1 MKRYLYHIIAVS
13 IMLMPLM
20 ASAQEKQDLRQIYTK
35 AEEAYQI
42 GQLDQALELLEGSL
56 NSFTGNLRQNALRLV
71 SICYLAQDDTETSE
85 KYARLLLSINPYY
98 TSVQDPIRFEDMIA
112 LLKSGRSST
121 VTTASSQ
128 AESINEAPVPV
139 TVITREMI
147 DQLSNNKSIGQILAA
162 YVPGLSE
169 VSSYYISNVAMH
181 GVYTSSQEKILV
193 MENGHRLNMRSTNN
207 GKLDYAIST
216 EKIDHIEVLRG
227 PASSLYGN
235 VALTAVVNIITKS
248 GRDVNGV
255 KGKYGYGSYGTHRAD
270 FVAGTTL
277 LDADVMAWASLYTS
291 HGQKVDIPALS
302 DYSMSKHDGFSY
314 IGGYAGKPSYDIGCT
329 LKLKDFNFMINLK
342 NGKQVPQYSWRG
354 ETYNYDAYRTFDGS
368 KPGYSI
374 NEKHLELG
382 YTKEL
387 GKVNLNISAYGDW
400 YNIQDYMIVS
410 EDSMGV
416 PEFDTN
422 GDPII
427 DDKGTIIFTDT
438 FPGVLQ
444 NMAYQEYTIGTI
456 AKADANYTLGSMK
469 GNFLLGAQFEYFK
482 LSSNDY
488 LLGVDFTK
496 VRITYPESKSQ
507 LRIDS
512 EKSFSAFIQ
521 GKHYFTPRIIL
532 NAGLRFDNKYR
543 ANGKNVSALSPRV
556 ALIYLPNEA
565 FSTKLSFSRA
575 FVDAPYYY
583 RHNNSNGARGS
594 EDLMPEYMNAIQ
606 LDFLGKLDKWHLNY
620 DFNIFYNQLTDIVV
634 NNPSTDPTTPKY
646 INSGSL
652 KVVGAEAEVSF
663 SVPSFRLD
671 ANLTY
676 THPLEAEDYYYSDHK
691 IYSIPKFMAN
701 LACSKRIVNIG
712 NHLLWLTG
720 SCKFTTKTLNKA
732 NSRVEGSK
740 DFELSGNAIVDLGL
754 KYSYRDAIQLSLD
767 CDNVFNRSYFIGG
780 SFYVPYRALGRT
792 VMATVSFKL

>member
-1 MKRYLYHIIAVS
+1 MKKYLYHILAVCM
-13 IMLMPLM
+13 MLMPVM
-20 ASAQEKQDLRQIYTK
+20 VSAQEKQNLRQVYEK

-42 GQLDQALELLEGSL
+42 GQLDQAIELLEDNL
-56 NSFTGNLRQNALRLV
+56 NDFSGNLRQSALRLA
-71 SICYLAQDDTETSE
+71 SICYLAQDDTEKSE
-85 KYARLLLSINPYY
+85 QYARLLLSINPYY
-98 TSVQDPIRFEDMIA
+98 TSVQDPIRFEDMIT

-147 DQLSNNKSIGQILAA
+147 DQLSNNKSIGQILAT

-169 VSSYYISNVAMH
+169 VSAYSISNVAMH

-248 GRDVNGV
+248 GRNVDGV

-277 LDADVMAWASLYTS
+277 LDADVMAWASLYS
-291 HGQKVDIPALS
+291 SQGKKVDIPALS
-302 DYSMSKHDGFSY
+302 DYSMSKHDGYAY
-314 IGGYAGKPSYDIGCT
+314 INGYKEKPSYDIGCT
-329 LKLKDFNFMINLK
+329 LKLKDFNFMLNLK
-342 NGKQVPQYSWRG
+342 SGKQVPQYSWRG
-354 ETYNYDAYRTFDGS
+354 ETYNYDAYRTFDGC

-382 YTKEL
+382 YTKQL
-387 GKVNLNISAYGDW
+387 GKINLNVSAYGDW
-400 YNIQDYMIVS
+400 YDIQDYMVVS
-410 EDSMGV
+410 DDSIGV
-416 PEFDTN
+416 PIFDDN
-422 GDPII
+422 ADPIV
-427 DDKGTIIFTDT
+427 DDKGIVTETL
-438 FPGVLQ
+438 PGDLQ
-444 NMAYQEYTIGTI
+444 NMAYQEYTIG
-456 AKADANYTLGSMK
+456 AMGKADANYTLGSMK

-488 LLGVDFTK
+488 LMGVDFTK
-496 VRITYPESKSQ
+496 VHVMYPESKSM

-521 GKHYFTPRIIL
+521 GKHYFTTKIIL
-532 NAGLRFDNKYR
+532 NAGMRFDNKKR
-543 ANGKNVSALSPRV
+543 ANGKNVTALSPRV
-556 ALIYLPNEA
+556 ALIYLPNEK

-575 FVDAPYYY
+575 FVDAPYFY

-634 NNPSTDPTTPKY
+634 NNPSTDPQTPKY

-663 SVPSFRLD
+663 SIPSFRIN

-676 THPLEAEDYYYSDHK
+676 SHPLEAEDYYYTDHQ

-701 LACSKRIVNIG
+701 LACSKRIINIG

-720 SCKFTTKTLNKA
+720 SFKFTSKTLNKA
-732 NSRVEGSK
+732 NSRVPNGK
-740 DFELSGNAIVDLGL
+740 DFELSGIALADLGL
-754 KYSYRDAIQLSLD
+754 KYSYRDVVQLSLD
-767 CDNVFNRSYFIGG
+767 CDNVFDRSYFIGG
-780 SFYVPYRALGRT
+780 SFYVPYRANRRT

>member
-1 MKRYLYHIIAVS
+1 MKKYLYHILAVCM
-13 IMLMPLM
+13 MLMPVM
-20 ASAQEKQDLRQIYTK
+20 VSAQEKQNLRQVYEK

-42 GQLDQALELLEGSL
+42 GQLDQAIELLEDNL
-56 NSFTGNLRQNALRLV
+56 NDFSGNLRQSALRLA
-71 SICYLAQDDTETSE
+71 SICYLAQDDTEKSE
-85 KYARLLLSINPYY
+85 QYARLLLSINPYY
-98 TSVQDPIRFEDMIA
+98 TSVQDPIRFEDMIT

-147 DQLSNNKSIGQILAA
+147 DQLSNNKSIGQILAT

-169 VSSYYISNVAMH
+169 VSAYSISNVAMH

-248 GRDVNGV
+248 GRNVDGV

-277 LDADVMAWASLYTS
+277 LDADVMAWASLYS
-291 HGQKVDIPALS
+291 SQGKKVDIPALS
-302 DYSMSKHDGFSY
+302 DYSMSIHDGYAY
-314 IGGYAGKPSYDIGCT
+314 INGYKEKPSYDIGCT
-329 LKLKDFNFMINLK
+329 LKLKDFNFMLNLK
-342 NGKQVPQYSWRG
+342 SGKQVPQYSWRG
-354 ETYNYDAYRTFDGS
+354 ETYNYDAYRTFDGC

-382 YTKEL
+382 YTKQL
-387 GKVNLNISAYGDW
+387 GKINLNVSAYGDW
-400 YNIQDYMIVS
+400 YDIQDYMVVS
-410 EDSMGV
+410 DDSIGV
-416 PEFDTN
+416 PIFDDN
-422 GDPII
+422 ADPIV
-427 DDKGTIIFTDT
+427 DDIGIVTEML
-438 FPGVLQ
+438 PGDLQ
-444 NMAYQEYTIGTI
+444 NMVYQEYTIG
-456 AKADANYTLGSMK
+456 AMGKADANYTLGSMK

-488 LLGVDFTK
+488 LMGVDFTK
-496 VRITYPESKSQ
+496 VHVMYPESKSM

-521 GKHYFTPRIIL
+521 GKHYFTTKIIL
-532 NAGLRFDNKYR
+532 NAGMRFDNKKR
-543 ANGKNVSALSPRV
+543 ANGKNVTALSPRV
-556 ALIYLPNEA
+556 ALIYLPNEK

-575 FVDAPYYY
+575 FVDAPYFY

-634 NNPSTDPTTPKY
+634 NNPSTDPQTPKY

-663 SVPSFRLD
+663 SIPSFRIN

-676 THPLEAEDYYYSDHK
+676 SHPLEAEDYYYTDHQ

-701 LACSKRIVNIG
+701 LACSKRIINIG

-720 SCKFTTKTLNKA
+720 SFKFTSKTLNKA
-732 NSRVEGSK
+732 NSRVPNGK
-740 DFELSGNAIVDLGL
+740 DFELSGIALADLGL
-754 KYSYRDAIQLSLD
+754 KYSYRDVVQLSLD
-767 CDNVFNRSYFIGG
+767 CDNVFDRSYFIGG
-780 SFYVPYRALGRT
+780 SFYVPYRANRRT

>member
-1 MKRYLYHIIAVS
+1 MKRYWCIILVVCM
-13 IMLMPLM
+13 MLMPLIV
-20 ASAQEKQDLRQIYTK
+20 SAQEKQNQRQVYEK

-42 GQLDQALELLEGSL
+42 GQLDQAIDLLEDHL
-56 NSFTGNLRQNALRLV
+56 NDFSGNLRQSALRLV
-71 SICYLAQDDTETSE
+71 SICYLAQDDKESSE

-147 DQLSNNKSIGQILAA
+147 DQLSNNKSIGQILATF
-162 YVPGLSE
+162 VPGLSD
-169 VSSYYISNVAMH
+169 VSAYSISNVAMH

-248 GRDVNGV
+248 GRNVDGV

-277 LDADVMAWASLYTS
+277 LDADVMAWASLYS
-291 HGQKVDIPALS
+291 SQGKKVDIPALS
-302 DYSMSKHDGFSY
+302 DYSMSIHDGYAY
-314 IGGYAGKPSYDIGCT
+314 INGYKEKPSYDIGCT
-329 LKLKDFNFMINLK
+329 LKLKDFNFMLNLK
-342 NGKQVPQYSWRG
+342 SGKQVPQYSWRG
-354 ETYNYDAYRTFDGS
+354 ETYNYDAYRTFDGC

-382 YTKEL
+382 YTKQL
-387 GKVNLNISAYGDW
+387 GKINLNVSAYGDW
-400 YNIQDYMIVS
+400 YDIQDYMVVS
-410 EDSMGV
+410 DDSIGV
-416 PEFDTN
+416 PIFDDN
-422 GDPII
+422 ADPIV
-427 DDKGTIIFTDT
+427 DDKGIVTETL
-438 FPGVLQ
+438 PGDLQ
-444 NMAYQEYTIGTI
+444 NMAYQEYTIG
-456 AKADANYTLGSMK
+456 AMGKADANYTLGSMK

-488 LLGVDFTK
+488 LMGVDFTK
-496 VRITYPESKSQ
+496 VHVMYPESKSM

-521 GKHYFTPRIIL
+521 GKHYFTTKIIL
-532 NAGLRFDNKYR
+532 NAGMRFDNKKR
-543 ANGKNVSALSPRV
+543 ANGKNVTALSPRV
-556 ALIYLPNEA
+556 ALIYLPNEK

-575 FVDAPYYY
+575 FVDAPYFY

-634 NNPSTDPTTPKY
+634 NNPSTDPQTPKY

-663 SVPSFRLD
+663 SIPSFRIN

-676 THPLEAEDYYYSDHK
+676 SHPLEAEDYYYTDHQ

-701 LACSKRIVNIG
+701 IACSKRIINIG

-720 SCKFTTKTLNKA
+720 SFKFTSKTLNKA
-732 NSRVEGSK
+732 NSRVPNGK
-740 DFELSGNAIVDLGL
+740 DFELSGIALADLGL
-754 KYSYRDAIQLSLD
+754 KYSYRDVVQLSLD
-767 CDNVFNRSYFIGG
+767 CDNVFDRSYFIGG
-780 SFYVPYRALGRT
+780 SFYVPYRANRRT

>member
-1 MKRYLYHIIAVS
+1 MKKYLYHILAVCM
-13 IMLMPLM
+13 MLMPVM
-20 ASAQEKQDLRQIYTK
+20 VSAQEKQNLRQVYEK

-42 GQLDQALELLEGSL
+42 GQLDQAIELLEDNL
-56 NSFTGNLRQNALRLV
+56 NDFSGNLRQSALRLA
-71 SICYLAQDDTETSE
+71 SICYLAQDDTEKSE
-85 KYARLLLSINPYY
+85 QYARLLLSINPYY
-98 TSVQDPIRFEDMIA
+98 TSVQDPIRFEDMIT

-147 DQLSNNKSIGQILAA
+147 DQLSNNKSIGQILAT

-169 VSSYYISNVAMH
+169 VSAYSISNVAMH

-248 GRDVNGV
+248 GRNVDGV

-277 LDADVMAWASLYTS
+277 LDADVMAWASLYS
-291 HGQKVDIPALS
+291 SQGKKVDIPALS
-302 DYSMSKHDGFSY
+302 DYSMSKHDGYAY
-314 IGGYAGKPSYDIGCT
+314 INGYKEKPSYDIGCT
-329 LKLKDFNFMINLK
+329 LKLKDFNFMVNLK
-342 NGKQVPQYSWRG
+342 SGKQVPQYSWRG
-354 ETYNYDAYRTFDGS
+354 ETYNYDAYRTFDGC

-382 YTKEL
+382 YTKQL
-387 GKVNLNISAYGDW
+387 GKINLNVSAYGDW
-400 YNIQDYMIVS
+400 YDIQDYMVVS
-410 EDSMGV
+410 DDSIGV
-416 PEFDTN
+416 PIFDDN
-422 GDPII
+422 ADPIV
-427 DDKGTIIFTDT
+427 DDKGIVTEML
-438 FPGVLQ
+438 PGDLQ
-444 NMAYQEYTIGTI
+444 NMAYQEYTIG
-456 AKADANYTLGSMK
+456 AMGKADANYTLGSMK

-488 LLGVDFTK
+488 LMGVDFTK
-496 VRITYPESKSQ
+496 VHVMYPESKSM

-521 GKHYFTPRIIL
+521 GKHYFTTKIIL
-532 NAGLRFDNKYR
+532 NAGMRFDNKKR
-543 ANGKNVSALSPRV
+543 ANGKNVTALSPRV
-556 ALIYLPNEA
+556 ALIYFPNEK

-575 FVDAPYYY
+575 FVDAPYFY

-634 NNPSTDPTTPKY
+634 NNPSTDPQTPKY

-663 SVPSFRLD
+663 SIPSFRIN

-676 THPLEAEDYYYSDHK
+676 SHPLEAEDYYYTDHQ

-701 LACSKRIVNIG
+701 LACSKRIINIG

-720 SCKFTTKTLNKA
+720 SFKFTSKTLNKA
-732 NSRVEGSK
+732 NSRVPNGK
-740 DFELSGNAIVDLGL
+740 DFELSGIALADLGL
-754 KYSYRDAIQLSLD
+754 KYSYRDVVQLSLD
-767 CDNVFNRSYFIGG
+767 CDNVFDRSYFIGG
-780 SFYVPYRALGRT
+780 SFYVPYRANRRT

>member
-1 MKRYLYHIIAVS
+1 MKKYLYHILAVCM
-13 IMLMPLM
+13 MLMPVM
-20 ASAQEKQDLRQIYTK
+20 VSAQEKQNLRQVYEK

-42 GQLDQALELLEGSL
+42 GQLDQAIELLEDNL
-56 NSFTGNLRQNALRLV
+56 NDFSGNLRQSALRLA
-71 SICYLAQDDTETSE
+71 SICYLAQDDTEKSE
-85 KYARLLLSINPYY
+85 QYARLLLSINPYY
-98 TSVQDPIRFEDMIA
+98 TSVQDPIRFEDMIT

-147 DQLSNNKSIGQILAA
+147 DQLSNNKSIGQILAT

-169 VSSYYISNVAMH
+169 VSAYSISNVAMH

-248 GRDVNGV
+248 GRNVDGV

-277 LDADVMAWASLYTS
+277 LDADVMAWASLYS
-291 HGQKVDIPALS
+291 SQGKKVDIPALS
-302 DYSMSKHDGFSY
+302 DNSMSKHDGYAY
-314 IGGYAGKPSYDIGCT
+314 INGYKEKPSYDIGCT
-329 LKLKDFNFMINLK
+329 LKLKDFNFMLNLK
-342 NGKQVPQYSWRG
+342 SGKQVPQYSWRG
-354 ETYNYDAYRTFDGS
+354 ETYNYDAYRTFDGC

-382 YTKEL
+382 YTKQL
-387 GKVNLNISAYGDW
+387 GKINLNVSAYGDW
-400 YNIQDYMIVS
+400 YDIQDYMVVS
-410 EDSMGV
+410 DDSIGV
-416 PEFDTN
+416 PIFDDN
-422 GDPII
+422 ADPIV
-427 DDKGTIIFTDT
+427 DDKGIVTETL
-438 FPGVLQ
+438 PGDLQ
-444 NMAYQEYTIGTI
+444 NMAYQEYTIG
-456 AKADANYTLGSMK
+456 AMGKADANYTLGSMK

-488 LLGVDFTK
+488 LMGVDFTK
-496 VRITYPESKSQ
+496 VHVMYPESKSM

-521 GKHYFTPRIIL
+521 GKHYFTTKIIL
-532 NAGLRFDNKYR
+532 NAGMRFDNKKR
-543 ANGKNVSALSPRV
+543 ANGKNVTALSPRV
-556 ALIYLPNEA
+556 ALIYLPNEK

-575 FVDAPYYY
+575 FVDAPYFY

-634 NNPSTDPTTPKY
+634 NNPSTDPQTPKY

-663 SVPSFRLD
+663 SIPSFRIN

-676 THPLEAEDYYYSDHK
+676 SHPLEAEDYYYTDHQ

-701 LACSKRIVNIG
+701 LACSKRIINIG

-720 SCKFTTKTLNKA
+720 SFKFTSKTLNKA
-732 NSRVEGSK
+732 NSRVPNGK
-740 DFELSGNAIVDLGL
+740 DFELSGIALADLGL
-754 KYSYRDAIQLSLD
+754 KYSYRDVVQLSLD
-767 CDNVFNRSYFIGG
+767 CDNVFDRSYFIGG
-780 SFYVPYRALGRT
+780 SFYVPYRANRRT
-792 VMATVSFKL
+792 LMATVSFKL

>member
-1 MKRYLYHIIAVS
+1 M
-13 IMLMPLM
+13 MLMPVM
-20 ASAQEKQDLRQIYTK
+20 VSAQEKQNLRQVYEK

-42 GQLDQALELLEGSL
+42 GQLDQAIELLEDNL
-56 NSFTGNLRQNALRLV
+56 NDFSGNLRQSALRLA
-71 SICYLAQDDTETSE
+71 SICYLAQDDTEKSE
-85 KYARLLLSINPYY
+85 QYARLLLSINPYY
-98 TSVQDPIRFEDMIA
+98 TSVQDPIRFEDMIT

-147 DQLSNNKSIGQILAA
+147 DQLSNNKSIGQILAT

-169 VSSYYISNVAMH
+169 VSAYSISNVAMH

-248 GRDVNGV
+248 GRNVDGV

-277 LDADVMAWASLYTS
+277 LDADVMAWASLYS
-291 HGQKVDIPALS
+291 SQGKKVDIPALS
-302 DYSMSKHDGFSY
+302 DYSMSKHDGYAY
-314 IGGYAGKPSYDIGCT
+314 INGYKEKPSYDIGCT
-329 LKLKDFNFMINLK
+329 LKLKDFNFMLNLK
-342 NGKQVPQYSWRG
+342 SGKQVPQYTWRG
-354 ETYNYDAYRTFDGS
+354 ETYNYDAYRTFDGC

-382 YTKEL
+382 YTKQL
-387 GKVNLNISAYGDW
+387 GKINLNVSAYGDW
-400 YNIQDYMIVS
+400 YDIQDYMVVS
-410 EDSMGV
+410 DDSIGV
-416 PEFDTN
+416 PIFDDN
-422 GDPII
+422 ADPIV
-427 DDKGTIIFTDT
+427 DDKGIVTEML
-438 FPGVLQ
+438 PGDLQ
-444 NMAYQEYTIGTI
+444 NMAYQEYTIG
-456 AKADANYTLGSMK
+456 AMGKADANYTLGSMK

-488 LLGVDFTK
+488 LMGVDFTK
-496 VRITYPESKSQ
+496 VHVMYPESKSM

-521 GKHYFTPRIIL
+521 GKHYFTTKIIL
-532 NAGLRFDNKYR
+532 NAGMRFDNKKR
-543 ANGKNVSALSPRV
+543 ANGKNVTALSPRV
-556 ALIYLPNEA
+556 ALIYLPNEK

-575 FVDAPYYY
+575 FVDAPYFY
-583 RHNNSNGARGS
+583 RHNYSNGARGS

-634 NNPSTDPTTPKY
+634 NNPSTDPQTPKY

-663 SVPSFRLD
+663 SIPSFRIN

-676 THPLEAEDYYYSDHK
+676 SHPLEAEDYYYTDHQ

-701 LACSKRIVNIG
+701 LACSKRIINIG

-720 SCKFTTKTLNKA
+720 SFKFTSKTLNKA
-732 NSRVEGSK
+732 NSRVPNGK
-740 DFELSGNAIVDLGL
+740 DFELSGIALADLGL
-754 KYSYRDAIQLSLD
+754 KYSYRDVVQLSLD
-767 CDNVFNRSYFIGG
+767 CDNVFDRSYFIGG
-780 SFYVPYRALGRT
+780 SFYVPYRANRRT